1 MWVGFVLAHVWL
13 TRLGS
18 LVLLNQSFGDVD
30 LYRRWMEAGLTQG
43 WWPVLDE
50 AWVYPAGAIVPL
62 LAPTLVA
69 GTAAGGA
76 YVLGWCVL
84 VTALDALAVSALLRR
99 PGGHVAAAWW
109 LAFLVLL
116 GPVAIGRLDSV
127 VAPLS
132 VLALLAALSSP
143 RASAA
148 LVTAGAWVKVSPG
161 AAIVPLALA
170 ARRPWRDVVAPA
182 AAVCAVVVGTVVALG
197 GGRNVASFVLEQ
209 GSRGLQIE
217 SVGATPWLVA
227 GLWSPAVQRYLN
239 SELVTYEI
247 AGPGTQGMADVL
259 GAGLVVGVLLAS
271 AVLWWCRRRDGAAF
285 WTDDALRGDFVVRG
299 AFLMALVLIVANKVG
314 SPQFM
319 TWLAPPVAVA
329 LALRRPWWGRT
340 ALVVAG
346 IAAATQVVYPW
357 WYLDVL
363 YGRPAVT
370 LLLAA
375 RNVALVVLLVVTV
388 VHLLRPPHAADE
400 ARVGRVRVGR
410 ARPRATTEV
419 VTGDGPAEGRS
430 EQDPSGAVGGEPG
443 EQVGPRAP
451 VVDRGVG

>member
-1 MWVGFVLAHVWL
+1 M
-13 TRLGS
+13 
-18 LVLLNQSFGDVD
+18 LLNESFGDVD
-30 LYRRWMEAGLTQG
+30 LYRRWMDAGLTSG

-50 AWVYPAGAIVPL
+50 AWVYPAGALVPL

-69 GTAAGGA
+69 GTAPGGA
-76 YVLGWCVL
+76 YLLAWCVL
-84 VTALDALAVSALLRR
+84 VAALDAVAVAALLRR
-99 PGGHVAAAWW
+99 PGGHVAAGWW

-116 GPVAIGRLDSV
+116 GPASIGRLDAV

-132 VLALLAALSSP
+132 VLALLAALSTP
-143 RASAA
+143 RVSAA

-161 AAIVPLALA
+161 AAIVPLLLA

-182 AAVCAVVVGTVVALG
+182 AAVCVVVVGTVVALG

-227 GLWSPAVQRYLN
+227 GLWSPQVQRYLN
-239 SELVTYEI
+239 TELVTYEVG
-247 AGPGTQGMADVL
+247 GPGTQGMADAL
-259 GAGLVVGVLLAS
+259 GAALLLGVLLAA
-271 AVLWWCRRRDGAAF
+271 AVLWWCRRRDGETF
-285 WTDDALRGDFVVRG
+285 WSDDALRGDFVVRG

-340 ALVVAG
+340 ALAVAG
-346 IAAATQVVYPW
+346 VALATQVVYPW

-363 YGRPAVT
+363 QGRPLAT

-388 VHLLRPPHAADE
+388 VHLLRPPHESDA
-400 ARVGRVRVGR
+400 ARVGLVRVGR
-410 ARPRATTEV
+410 ARLGRARPRRATVEV
-419 VTGDGPAEGRS
+419 ASEDGPAEGGPGGDGPEDGPR
-430 EQDPSGAVGGEPG
+430 DGSGAVGGEPG
-443 EQVGPRAP
+443 EQVRPRAP